1 MKTELEKAAE
11 ILQKDKYGIFISKD
25 ADVKG
30 QLVIDTARAAFLSGM
45 TEGVKWQQE
54 RSYSEEDLKQFA
66 WQCVANFLS
75 NKNNAVEQNLVEVIM
90 DRNNLEFE
98 QFKKK

>member
-1 MKTELEKAAE
+1 MKQETLEEAAE
-11 ILQKDKYGIFISKD
+11 KLYPVEIGNESHNRGCDENKFARKAFI
-25 ADVKG
+25 KG
-30 QLVIDTARAAFLSGM
+30 A
-45 TEGVKWQQE
+45 KWQAK
-54 RSYSEEDLKQFA
+54 RMYSKEDLKQFA

-75 NKNNAVEQNLVEVIM
+75 NRNNKVEQNLVEVII

>member
-1 MKTELEKAAE
+1 MKNKKTLEEATKNW
-11 ILQKDKYGIFISKD
+11 ITKNNGIKSLLTPDFVRESFIES
-25 ADVKG
+25 A
-30 QLVIDTARAAFLSGM
+30 
-45 TEGVKWQQE
+45 KWQSE
-54 RSYSEEDLKQFA
+54 KMYSEEDLKQFA

-75 NKNNAVEQNLVEVIM
+75 NRNNKVEQNLVEVII

>member
-1 MKTELEKAAE
+1 MEKQETLEEASNNFAIKE
-11 ILQKDKYGIFISKD
+11 IEQCTSYHDLHYGFNGG
-25 ADVKG
+25 A
-30 QLVIDTARAAFLSGM
+30 
-45 TEGVKWQQE
+45 KWMQE
-54 RSYSEEDLKQFA
+54 RMYSEEDLKQFA

-75 NKNNAVEQNLVEVIM
+75 NRNNKVEQNLVEVII